1 MEFFQRQEIQ
11 VKTFLAR
18 IGLEPEDTICLA
30 VIKKAKS
37 DREKD
42 TRSQRFVK
50 VRELEKYLAWLRYEN
65 ACDGNI
71 YITPCKMLEQVKHRT
86 KENFLPKQ
94 RVFWLDLD
102 SKTMQA
108 SVLLEKAFTLLPMP
122 TCLVRSSRS
131 NYQAYWVLEN
141 EYDFTRLAGMME
153 YLNQTFQLDHTQD
166 ISRILRLPGFW
177 NRKLGKYGVVKD
189 DMCYLVEK
197 IRIGDKDVTITGS
210 RLSQAEFA
218 TVENKLG
225 MLNNSSSSQ
234 LKTEPNGNGKR
245 EVLAI
250 PKVAQSSFFTQKR
263 KKGGRQAETNL
274 DKLYEWFKAKVGCK
288 YQSQSEADMAFVCSA
303 IRRGYQEITVKETL
317 KKYVDSTKHR
327 LEDYV
332 SRTYREAVRYLGK

>member
-42 TRSQRFVK
+42 TRIQRFVK
-50 VRELEKYLAWLRYEN
+50 VRELERYLAWLRHEN
-65 ACDGNI
+65 ARDGNI

-102 SKTMQA
+102 SKAMLA
-108 SVLLEKAFTLLPMP
+108 SVLLQKVFTLLPIP

-141 EYDFTRLAGMME
+141 KCDFNRLAGIME

-177 NRKLGKYGVVKD
+177 NRKLGKEGGVKN
-189 DMCYLVEK
+189 DMCYLVER
-197 IRIGDKDVTITGS
+197 IRIGEKDVTVTGR

-218 TVENKLG
+218 AVENKLG
-225 MLNNSSSSQ
+225 LLNNSSSSQ
-234 LKTEPNGNGKR
+234 LKTEPNGNGKG
-245 EVLAI
+245 EVLDI
-250 PKVAQSSFFTQKR
+250 LTVAQSSFFTKR
-263 KKGGRQAETNL
+263 EKGGRQVETNL
-274 DKLYEWFKAKVGCK
+274 DKLYEWFKAKVGHK

-317 KKYVDSTKHR
+317 KKYVDSTKHQ
-327 LEDYV
+327 LEAYV
-332 SRTYREAVRYLGK
+332 SRTYKEAVRYLGK